1 MLHYAKSH
9 LNRWIHGL
17 FNFDNESDAL
27 CALDTQL
34 AILHLRLK
42 MQIHTKSDSKIN
54 QRRIL
59 RREEEEGFV

>member
-17 FNFDNESDAL
+17 FNFDNESDVL